1 MKSTSSN
8 SLRLPRAG
16 VLVLALA
23 LSAVSAASAAN
34 AGGNAHE
41 PLQDQ
46 PGATT
51 TERRP
56 APLLHEMFQDHAVLQ
71 RNAPIRVWG
80 QAGPGQVV
88 KVTLARKQA
97 SARADENGRWQ
108 ASLPPM
114 AAGGPYTLTA
124 SAMGGVKQSVDDV
137 MVGDV
142 WLCSGQSNM
151 VLQVHRTLD
160 SRAEIAGSAND
171 SIRMLTVGETGSV
184 TPLEHFATSVKW
196 LKASPETVPDFSA
209 ACFYY
214 ARELQKTVKVPMGL
228 VTAAWG
234 GSRIQAWTSG
244 EALRASGQYDD
255 ELDVL
260 ASYANDPVAAVG
272 QWGDVWA
279 KWWRGRKDYKAGDDP
294 WVASY
299 AANDGWRNAPR
310 ALGAWEEWGVKDL
323 AAYDGMVWFR
333 TSVKLT
339 EEQAAQEA
347 VLLLGAIDEV
357 DMTWVNGHGVGS
369 TYGAGSGREYA
380 LPAGLLKTG
389 DNAITI
395 NVLDTYRAGG
405 MSGPASAYAIRFK
418 DGTTVPLDGA
428 WKYRPAPGQDSPP
441 RAPWQTAAGLSTLY
455 NGMIA
460 PIGKYGFRGMLWYQ
474 GESNTGEA
482 DRYADLLRMWRKDWR
497 SRFGADLPVLIVQL
511 AGFGMPKTQPAESGW
526 AELREAQRIVAN
538 EDARSGLAVAIDI
551 GDRYDIH
558 PSNKQELGRR
568 LARAAR
574 HEIYG
579 DKQPPSGPVPATAKR
594 EGDAVVVSFA
604 DVSDGLVAFCADGP
618 VGFELCGAAKDSC
631 HYADARIS
639 GNNVSLRAPAAVGV
653 TRVRYCWA
661 DGPVCTLFD
670 GAGLPAGPFETPI
683 K

>member
-1 MKSTSSN
+1 MSSSPLRS
-8 SLRLPRAG
+8 SL
-16 VLVLALA
+16 LVLALG
-23 LSAVSAASAAN
+23 AASVAQAN
-34 AGGNAHE
+34 GTAHE

-46 PGATT
+46 VSAAAA
-51 TERRP
+51 ERRP

-80 QAGPGQVV
+80 QSKPGQAVQ
-88 KVTLARKQA
+88 VTLARKKA
-97 SARADENGRWQ
+97 SARADENGRWL
-108 ASLPPM
+108 ATLPPM
-114 AAGGPYTLTA
+114 PAGGPYTLIA
-124 SAMGGVKQSVDDV
+124 SEQGGMKQTVNDV

-160 SRAEIAGSAND
+160 SRAEIADSSND
-171 SIRMLTVGETGSV
+171 GIRMLTVGETGSV
-184 TPLEHFATSVKW
+184 TPLEHFATPVKW
-196 LKASPETVPDFSA
+196 LKAAPETVPNFSA

-244 EALRASGQYDD
+244 EALRASGQYND

-260 ASYANDPVAAVG
+260 AAYARDPVAAVA
-272 QWGDVWA
+272 QWGEVWG
-279 KWWRGRKDYKAGDDP
+279 KWWRARKDAMAGDEP
-294 WVASY
+294 W
-299 AANDGWRNAPR
+299 AADYSETEGWRAAPR
-310 ALGAWEEWGVKDL
+310 ALGPWEGWGVREL
-323 AAYDGMVWFR
+323 AEYDGMVWFR

-339 EEQAAQEA
+339 EQQAAQDA
-347 VLLLGAIDEV
+347 VLLLGSIDEV
-357 DMTWVNGHGVGS
+357 DMTWVNGRGVGS
-369 TYGAGSGREYA
+369 TYGPGAGREYP
-380 LPAGLLKTG
+380 LPTGLLHAG
-389 DNAITI
+389 DNSVAI

-405 MSGPASAYAIRFK
+405 MSGPASAYAVRFK
-418 DGTTVPLDGA
+418 DGTTVPLDSA
-428 WKYRPAPGQDSPP
+428 WKYRSAPGNDWPP

-474 GESNTGEA
+474 GESNTFES
-482 DRYADLLRMWRKDWR
+482 DRYADLLRMWRNDWR

-511 AGFGMPKTQPAESGW
+511 AGYGMPKSQPAESGW
-526 AELREAQRIVAN
+526 AELRQAQRIVAN
-538 EDARSGLAVAIDI
+538 DDAHSGLAVAIDI

-558 PSNKQELGRR
+558 PSNKQELARR

-574 HEIYG
+574 HVIYA
-579 DKQPPSGPVPATAKR
+579 DKQPPSGPVPTSARR
-594 EGDAVVVSFA
+594 EGDAVTVTFA
-604 DVSDGLVAFCADGP
+604 DVTNGLVAFGANGP
-618 VGFELCGAAKDSC
+618 IGFELCGAAKDTC

-639 GNNVSLRAPAAVGV
+639 GNKVTLRAPGAAAV

-670 GAGLPAGPFETPI
+670 GVGLPAGPFEAPI
-683 K
+683 Q